1 MAGSRTRSRPA
12 RPPRHSTMEPTATS
26 APSLPRS
33 IEEIRGEFPIL
44 ARQIHGE
51 PLAYL
56 DNGATAQKPL
66 AVIDALDNYWR
77 EHNANVHR
85 GVHTLSEEATALY
98 EEARETIASHLGA
111 DRREVIFVRNATEAL
126 NLVAY
131 SWGRTNLSA
140 DDRVVVTEM
149 EHHSNVVPWYQVAQE
164 KEAHLDWAPID
175 GDGRLDMD
183 AFMALLER
191 GPKLVAITHVSNV
204 LGTINPIEEIARLTH
219 DAGALLVV
227 DGAQAGPKLEL
238 DMSELGADFY
248 AVTGHKMYGPTGIG
262 ALFGRREL
270 LEEMPPFI
278 GGGSMIRKV
287 TKELITWADL
297 PAKFEGGTP
306 PIGEAVGFGAAVRW
320 IDELGLPA
328 IHAAEAELAT
338 YALERVAEVPG
349 LTVFGPPAGDDRG
362 GIVSFDMDGVHAHDI
377 SEILDRHGVAVRA
390 GHHCAQ
396 VLMQQLGV
404 SATTRASFAVY
415 NTRAEVDALVDGLLD
430 VRKVFEL

>member
-1 MAGSRTRSRPA
+1 
-12 RPPRHSTMEPTATS
+12 MEPTATT
-26 APSLPRS
+26 APALPRS
-33 IEEIRGEFPIL
+33 LEEIRAEFPIL
-44 ARQIHGE
+44 GREVHGK

-56 DNGATAQKPL
+56 DNGATSQKPL
-66 AVIDALDNYWR
+66 AVLDALDRYWR

-98 EEARETIASHLGA
+98 EGARETVASHLGA
-111 DRREVIFVRNATEAL
+111 DTRELIFVRNATEAL

-131 SWGRTNLSA
+131 SWGRTNLTSG
-140 DDRVVVTEM
+140 DRIVVTEM

-164 KEAHLDWAPID
+164 KGVHLDWAPIT
-175 GDGRLDMD
+175 GEGTLDMD
-183 AFMALLER
+183 AFAGLLER
-191 GPKLVAITHVSNV
+191 GPKLVCVAHVSNV
-204 LGTINPIEEIARLTH
+204 LGTINPVQEIARMAH

-238 DMSELGADFY
+238 DMPELGADFY
-248 AVTGHKMYGPTGIG
+248 ALTAHKLYGPTGIG

-287 TKELITWADL
+287 SKELITWADL

-306 PIGEAVGFGAAVRW
+306 AIGEAVGFGEAVRW
-320 IDELGLPA
+320 VDELGLPA
-328 IHAAEAELAT
+328 IHAAEVELAS

-349 LTVFGPPAGDDRG
+349 LTVFGPPAGDERG
-362 GIVSFDMDGVHAHDI
+362 GIVSFAMDGVHAHDV

-396 VLMQQLGV
+396 VLMQRLGV
-404 SATTRASFAVY
+404 PATTRASLAVY
-415 NTRAEVDALVDGLLD
+415 NTRDEVDRLIDGLLD
-430 VRKVFEL
+430 TRRVFEL

>member
-1 MAGSRTRSRPA
+1 
-12 RPPRHSTMEPTATS
+12 MEPTATT
-26 APSLPRS
+26 APALPRS
-33 IEEIRGEFPIL
+33 IEEIRSEFPIL
-44 ARQIHGE
+44 AREVHGE
-51 PLAYL
+51 ALAYL

-66 AVIDALDNYWR
+66 AVIETLDRYYR

-98 EEARETIASHLGA
+98 EEARETVASHLGA
-111 DRREVIFVRNATEAL
+111 DRREVLFVRNATEAL

-140 DDRVVVTEM
+140 GDRVLITEM
-149 EHHSNVVPWYQVAQE
+149 EHHSNVVPWYQVTQE
-164 KEAHLDWAPID
+164 KGAHLDWAPITD
-175 GDGRLDMD
+175 EGRLDMD
-183 AFMALLER
+183 AFAALLER
-191 GPKLVAITHVSNV
+191 GPKLVCVTHVSNV
-204 LGTINPIEEIARLTH
+204 LGTINPIEEIARLAH

-227 DGAQAGPKLEL
+227 DGAQSGPKLEL
-238 DMSELGADFY
+238 DMGELGADFY
-248 AVTGHKMYGPTGIG
+248 AITAHKMYGPTGIG

-278 GGGSMIRKV
+278 GGGSMIQKV
-287 TKELITWADL
+287 TKELVTWASL

-306 PIGEAVGFGAAVRW
+306 PIAQAIGLGAAVRW

-328 IHAAEAELAT
+328 MHAAEAELTA

-362 GIVSFDMDGVHAHDI
+362 GIVSFEMEGVHAHDI

-396 VLMQQLGV
+396 VLMQRLGV
-404 SATTRASFAVY
+404 PATTRASFAVY
-415 NTRAEVDALVDGLLD
+415 NTRAEVERLIESLLD
-430 VRKVFEL
+430 VRRVFEL

>member
-1 MAGSRTRSRPA
+1 
-12 RPPRHSTMEPTATS
+12 MEPTATS

-33 IEEIRGEFPIL
+33 IEEIRAEFPIL
-44 ARQIHGE
+44 AREVHGE
-51 PLAYL
+51 PVAYL

-66 AVIDALDNYWR
+66 AVIETLDRYWR

-85 GVHTLSEEATALY
+85 GVHTLSEEATSLY
-98 EEARETIASHLGA
+98 EEARQTVAAHLGA

-131 SWGRTNLSA
+131 SWARTNLSEG
-140 DDRVVVTEM
+140 DRIVVTEM

-164 KEAHLDWAPID
+164 RGAQLDWAPVTD
-175 GDGRLDMD
+175 EGRLDLE
-183 AFMALLER
+183 AFASLLER
-191 GPKLVAITHVSNV
+191 GPKLVCVAHVSNV
-204 LGTINPIEEIARLTH
+204 LGTINPVSEIARMAH

-238 DMSELGADFY
+238 DMGELGADFY
-248 AVTGHKMYGPTGIG
+248 AITAHKMYGPTGIG

-287 TKELITWADL
+287 SKELITWADL

-306 PIGEAVGFGAAVRW
+306 AIAEAIGFGAAVRW
-320 IDELGLPA
+320 LDELGLPA
-328 IHAAEAELAT
+328 VHAAEAELT
-338 YALERVAEVPG
+338 GYALERVAEVPG
-349 LTVFGPPAGDDRG
+349 LTLFGPPAGDDRG
-362 GIVSFDMDGVHAHDI
+362 GIVSFDMEGVHAHDI

-396 VLMQQLGV
+396 VLMQRLGV
-404 SATTRASFAVY
+404 PATTRASFAVY
-415 NTRAEVDALVDGLLD
+415 NTRAEVDRLVEGLLD
-430 VRKVFEL
+430 ARRVFEL

>member
-1 MAGSRTRSRPA
+1 
-12 RPPRHSTMEPTATS
+12 MEPTATT

-33 IEEIRGEFPIL
+33 IEEIRAEFPIL
-44 ARQIHGE
+44 ARRVHGE

-66 AVIDALDNYWR
+66 AVIDTLDRYWR

-98 EEARETIASHLGA
+98 EKARLTIASHLGA
-111 DRREVIFVRNATEAL
+111 DQREVVFVRNATEAL

-131 SWGRTNLSA
+131 SWGRTNISSR
-140 DDRVVVTEM
+140 DRIVVTEM
-149 EHHSNVVPWYQVAQE
+149 EHHSNVVPWYQVA
-164 KEAHLDWAPID
+164 KERDADLDWAPID
-175 GDGRLDMD
+175 DEGRLDLE
-183 AFMALLER
+183 ALSSLLER
-191 GPKLVAITHVSNV
+191 GPKLVCVAHVSNV
-204 LGTINPIEEIARLTH
+204 LGTINPIPEIARMTH

-238 DMSELGADFY
+238 DMAELGADFY
-248 AVTGHKMYGPTGIG
+248 AITAHKLYGPTGVG
-262 ALFGRREL
+262 ALFGRQDL

-287 TKELITWADL
+287 SKELITWADL

-306 PIGEAVGFGAAVRW
+306 AIAEAIGFGAAVRW
-320 IDELGLPA
+320 VDELGLPA
-328 IHAAEAELAT
+328 IHAAEMELASYT
-338 YALERVAEVPG
+338 LERIAEVPG

-362 GIVSFDMDGVHAHDI
+362 GIVSFAMDGVHAHDV

-396 VLMQQLGV
+396 VLMQRLGV
-404 SATTRASFAVY
+404 PATTRASLAVY
-415 NTRAEVDALVDGLLD
+415 NTREEVDRLIDALLD
-430 VRKVFEL
+430 VRRVFDL

>member
-1 MAGSRTRSRPA
+1 
-12 RPPRHSTMEPTATS
+12 MEPTATT
-26 APSLPRS
+26 APALPRS
-33 IEEIRGEFPIL
+33 IEEIRAEFPIL
-44 ARQIHGE
+44 ERRVHGN

-66 AVIDALDNYWR
+66 AVIDSLDRYWR

-98 EEARETIASHLGA
+98 EEARQTVASHIGA
-111 DRREVIFVRNATEAL
+111 ERGEVIFVRNATEAL

-131 SWGRTNLSA
+131 SWGRTNLSEG
-140 DDRVVVTEM
+140 DRIVVTEM

-164 KEAHLDWAPID
+164 KGAHLDWAPITDD
-175 GDGRLDMD
+175 GHLDLE
-183 AFMALLER
+183 ALSALLER
-191 GPKLVAITHVSNV
+191 GPKLVCLAHVSNV
-204 LGTINPIEEIARLTH
+204 LGTVNPVAEIARMAH
-219 DAGALLVV
+219 DAGALIVV
-227 DGAQAGPKLEL
+227 DGAQAAPKLEL
-238 DMSELGADFY
+238 EMGDLGADFY
-248 AVTGHKMYGPTGIG
+248 AITAHKMYGPTGVG

-287 TKELITWADL
+287 SKDLITWADL

-306 PIGEAVGFGAAVRW
+306 AIAEAIGFGAAVSW
-320 IDELGLPA
+320 VDELGLPGV
-328 IHAAEAELAT
+328 HAAEAELTT

-349 LTVFGPPAGDDRG
+349 LRVFGPPAGDDRG
-362 GIVSFDMDGVHAHDI
+362 GIVSFAIDGVHAHDI

-396 VLMQQLGV
+396 VLMQRLGV
-404 SATTRASFAVY
+404 PATTRASFAVY
-415 NTRAEVDALVDGLLD
+415 NTPAEVDRMIDGLLD
-430 VRKVFEL
+430 VRRVFEL

>member
-1 MAGSRTRSRPA
+1 
-12 RPPRHSTMEPTATS
+12 MEPTATT

-33 IEEIRGEFPIL
+33 IEEIRAEFPIL
-44 ARQIHGE
+44 ARRVHGE

-66 AVIDALDNYWR
+66 AVIDTLDRYWR

-98 EEARETIASHLGA
+98 EEARLTIASHLGA
-111 DRREVIFVRNATEAL
+111 DQREVVFVRNATEAL

-131 SWGRTNLSA
+131 SWGRTNVKA
-140 DDRVVVTEM
+140 RDRIVVTEM
-149 EHHSNVVPWYQVAQE
+149 EHHSNVVPWYQVARE
-164 KEAHLDWAPID
+164 KGADLDWAPID
-175 GDGRLDMD
+175 DEGRLDLE
-183 AFMALLER
+183 ALAALLER
-191 GPKLVAITHVSNV
+191 GPKLVCVAHVSNV
-204 LGTINPIEEIARLTH
+204 LGTINPIPEIARMAH
-219 DAGALLVV
+219 EAGALLVV

-238 DMSELGADFY
+238 DMAELGADFY
-248 AVTGHKMYGPTGIG
+248 AITAHKMYGPTGVG

-287 TKELITWADL
+287 SKELITWADL

-306 PIGEAVGFGAAVRW
+306 AIAEAIGFGAAVRW

-328 IHAAEAELAT
+328 IHAAEAELTA
-338 YALERVAEVPG
+338 YALERIGEVPG

-362 GIVSFDMDGVHAHDI
+362 GIVSFAMDGVHAHDV

-396 VLMQQLGV
+396 VLMQRLGV
-404 SATTRASFAVY
+404 PATTRASFAVY
-415 NTRAEVDALVDGLLD
+415 NTRDEVDRLIDSLLD
-430 VRKVFEL
+430 VRRIFEL